1 MKCAWV
7 SLINLKALAS
17 CRLSPWKLVWNHY
30 VQPWG
35 LGSIFRER
43 CIYKSLL
50 WRQWLA
56 NYSSDL
62 KRCAQTSR
70 SWQGP
75 VLETELYF
83 SLHWQTPASPLCE
96 HGGKCWGFRKTRSVL
111 PSKISKAEEEYVSK
125 QWISWANNSALQV
138 SLGSCAYTQL
148 HGLWVL
154 VFAYRFASSVKMSWV
169 VMDAQAWVP
178 L

>member
-7 SLINLKALAS
+7 SLLINLKALPPS
-17 CRLSPWKLVWNHY
+17 LLPLETGMWNHY

-75 VLETELYF
+75 VLETELASHCIDRLQHLLFVSMVGSAEDLGKHDLYF
-83 SLHWQTPASPLCE
+83 LQ
-96 HGGKCWGFRKTRSVL
+96 RSVRQ
-111 PSKISKAEEEYVSK
+111 KRNMYVPMNLLGQQFCPAGVSG
-125 QWISWANNSALQV
+125 IMCIHPAPWA
-138 SLGSCAYTQL
+138 LGSSFCL
-148 HGLWVL
+148 
-154 VFAYRFASSVKMSWV
+154 
-169 VMDAQAWVP
+169 
-178 L
+178 